1 MKKALMK
8 IIKTVIA
15 ENIELKRL
23 NDLYRGE
30 MGRMKDI
37 IESGEHLK

>member
-15 ENIELKRL
+15 ENIELRIL

-30 MGRMKDI
+30 MARMKDV
-37 IESGEHLK
+37 IEAGEHLK